1 MCTVSRSWL
10 DELVKDMG
18 CFGVGSREGW
28 QAILGVGSREGWG
41 SILGVGSREG
51 TLFCRSRDRDFWIP
65 R

>member
-1 MCTVSRSWL
+1 M
-10 DELVKDMG
+10 KDMG

>member
-1 MCTVSRSWL
+1 M
-10 DELVKDMG
+10 
-18 CFGVGSREGW
+18 GSREGW